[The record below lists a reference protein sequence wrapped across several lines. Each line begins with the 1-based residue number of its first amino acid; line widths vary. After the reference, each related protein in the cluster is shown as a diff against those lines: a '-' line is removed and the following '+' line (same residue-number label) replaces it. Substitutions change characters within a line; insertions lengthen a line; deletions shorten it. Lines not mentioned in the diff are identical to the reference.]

1 MNFKA
6 LKDHDFLF
14 IQDNIRL
21 FFDGFG
27 IYKGD
32 FFTEWIGA
40 IIEKWTGS
48 KDTTF
53 QQLYDKT
60 GKDVF
65 FQGTNVSTY
74 QLRTFSRETTPDV
87 PLVVAVRIAMSIPFF
102 FKYFVPKQQPES
114 VKIVSAEVLPTG
126 TNITFERDS
135 SGDDE
140 EIKRQIKTI
149 DSIILMDEKGKT
161 YKSTLKGY
169 SSAGNNGKTIKV
181 KTFDVTTFDN
191 VNHFKVLLKDAD
203 GKDIVIG
210 LAREEK
216 NKVYDRKRKLLI
228 KRGLRFLT
236 NFFPLFLI
244 NQ

>member
-1 MNFKA
+1 M
-6 LKDHDFLF
+6 
-14 IQDNIRL
+14 
-21 FFDGFG
+21 
-27 IYKGD
+27 
-32 FFTEWIGA
+32 
-40 IIEKWTGS
+40 
-48 KDTTF
+48 
-53 QQLYDKT
+53 
-60 GKDVF
+60 
-65 FQGTNVSTY
+65 
-74 QLRTFSRETTPDV
+74 
-87 PLVVAVRIAMSIPFF
+87 
-102 FKYFVPKQQPES
+102 
-114 VKIVSAEVLPTG
+114 
-126 TNITFERDS
+126 
-135 SGDDE
+135 
-140 EIKRQIKTI
+140 
-149 DSIILMDEKGKT
+149 
-161 YKSTLKGY
+161 KGY